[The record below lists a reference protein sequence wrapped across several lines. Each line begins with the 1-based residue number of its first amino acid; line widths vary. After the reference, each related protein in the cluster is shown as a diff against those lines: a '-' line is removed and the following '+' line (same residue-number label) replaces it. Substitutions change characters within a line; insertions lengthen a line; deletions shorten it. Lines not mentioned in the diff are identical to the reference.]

1 MLAMSLELFL
11 SVINSRLAKKTSYVV
26 DLRSQ
31 QAECE
36 ANYVRLCK
44 LLPSLEQRE
53 HWEYHLAAKD
63 EQPPEK
69 IQLKVLERAPYT
81 FTIEIKQAEA
91 SHAFEPSRVMR
102 VRMYH
107 DARMAEVVSWNRQWN
122 IRSRYDYPNRRMCQ
136 KDEKYQLNS
145 FLGEWLAHCLA
156 RGRVVQPISN

>member
-1 MLAMSLELFL
+1 MSLTQQ
-11 SVINSRLAKKTSYVV
+11 RLAKQKPYAV
-26 DLRSQ
+26 DLRSH

-44 LLPSLEQRE
+44 LLPKPDKQER
-53 HWEYHLAAKD
+53 WEYHLESKG

-69 IQLKVLERAPYT
+69 IQLRVLERAPYT
-81 FTIEIKQAEA
+81 YTVEIKQANVRHPYEDA
-91 SHAFEPSRVMR
+91 RELR